1 MCHLEKA
8 SQQLRQQKILYLWWR
23 CIHVV
28 YTETNQSLSVWM
40 HTEYKVEKNSKS
52 KRKQTKKESIIC
64 RYEMP
69 GNTRYL
75 EFNCCGGNCMSV
87 SEKVIDERTN
97 KRLSE
102 WMNEWIRRRDELSL
116 EMDVQSFKFT
126 CLTAS
131 LCFSPSISSISAMTA
146 NFYWIHFQFI
156 DVPFL
161 FIALF
166 WTCKFVCNSRICSS
180 LVYFNLTVFQM
191 SRHNGNYCLF
201 IYT

>member
-8 SQQLRQQKILYLWWR
+8 SQQLQQQKISYLWWR

-87 SEKVIDERTN
+87 WEKRINERRN
-97 KRLSE
+97 KRMSG
-102 WMNEWIRRRDELSL
+102 WMNESGGVMNYHW
-116 EMDVQSFKFT
+116 K
-126 CLTAS
+126 
-131 LCFSPSISSISAMTA
+131 
-146 NFYWIHFQFI
+146 
-156 DVPFL
+156 
-161 FIALF
+161 
-166 WTCKFVCNSRICSS
+166 WTFNRLNS
-180 LVYFNLTVFQM
+180 LVSPPVSIFRHQFPAFRLWPLISIESIFNLSMCHF
-191 SRHNGNYCLF
+191 YL
-201 IYT
+201 